1 MLTIDVIMTFIGVAT
16 LLAWVPGPDN
26 LFVLTQSALYGPK
39 EGVLVTLGLCLGLV
53 VHSIAVSLGVAVI
66 FQQSQFAFDALKFAG
81 ATYLVYLAYKSL
93 RAGPE
98 TPDTQGV
105 TKRPAAAM
113 VLRGVVM
120 NLTNPKVA
128 IFFLAF
134 LPQFT
139 DAARGS
145 IAAQMLMLGGLFIL
159 CALASFTTISLMA
172 GGLSRWLRASPRGQ
186 VMLNRVAGVVFI
198 GLAVKLVTSSR

>member
-66 FQQSQFAFDALKFAG
+66 FQQSQFAFDALKYAG
-81 ATYLVYLAYKSL
+81 AAYLVYLAYKSL

-98 TPDTQGV
+98 NPDTAGASR
-105 TKRPAAAM
+105 RPAAAM

-145 IAAQMLMLGGLFIL
+145 IAVQMLMLGGLFIL
-159 CALASFTTISLMA
+159 CAFASFTTISLMA
-172 GGLSRWLRASPRGQ
+172 GVLSRWLRASPRGQ
-186 VMLNRVAGVVFI
+186 IVLNRVAGLVFV
-198 GLAVKLVTSSR
+198 GLAVKLVTANR